1 VLTALT
7 LMVEEVGGV
16 DVHVSVYTAVNVV
29 ETVIEK
35 VLYGDAEPVSVQW
48 EKA

>member
-1 VLTALT
+1 
-7 LMVEEVGGV
+7 MVEEVEGV

-29 ETVIEK
+29 AAVIEK
-35 VLYGDAEPVSVQW
+35 VLYGDAEPVSAQW